1 MPMSGLAAAFFLPP
15 MSPSRRTLISRALRT
30 TAALGASLALC
41 SAFAQSA
48 KPIRIMVGFP
58 AGGGSDA
65 IARLLAAKL
74 RTPLGTEV
82 LVENRPGA
90 GGQIAAQAL
99 KAAPADGSVLFLSH
113 DHTISILPLVVKN
126 PGYAPETDFV
136 PVAGSPPSSTP
147 LPFRAARRP
156 TALRLRRLGQSA
168 GRRQGRGRHSG
179 PRVHTG
185 VSGEGHCRQ
194 VQARFGVRPLPRQR
208 AHDGRHAGQP
218 DSVPASARC
227 RTSLKTTAPAR
238 CAWWPCW
245 APSARR
251 RMPDVPTF
259 DELGLKGFEDLPY
272 YGIYAPKGTPAA
284 ELKRLADGVAKVLAL
299 PEVRTQLT
307 DLGLTV
313 EYMTGEQ
320 LAKREHA
327 YTKAWTQ
334 IIQTSGFKPQ

>member
-1 MPMSGLAAAFFLPP
+1 
-15 MSPSRRTLISRALRT
+15 MSPSRRSLISRVLRT

-48 KPIRIMVGFP
+48 KPIRLMVGFP

-136 PVAGSPPSSTP
+136 PVAGIATFVNAFAVSGGTPANSFAAYVDWVKAKNGGKDAVGIPAPASTP
-147 LPFRAARRP
+147 EFLVKVIADKYKLDLVSAPYRGSAP
-156 TALRLRRLGQSA
+156 MVTDMLGNQI
-168 GRRQGRGRHSG
+168 
-179 PRVHTG
+179 
-185 VSGEGHCRQ
+185 
-194 VQARFGVRPLPRQR
+194 
-208 AHDGRHAGQP
+208 HAGVG
-218 DSVPASARC
+218 SVQDFIENHRAGKIRVVAVLGTQRQAALPN
-227 RTSLKTTAPAR
+227 
-238 CAWWPCW
+238 
-245 APSARR
+245 
-251 RMPDVPTF
+251 VPTF

-284 ELKRLADGVAKVLAL
+284 EVKRLSDSVAKVLAL
-299 PEVRTQLT
+299 PEVRTQLVA
-307 DLGLTV
+307 LGLTV
-313 EYMTGEQ
+313 DYMTGAQ
-320 LAKREHA
+320 LAVREHA
-327 YTKAWTQ
+327 YTKAWTR
-334 IIQTSGFKPQ
+334 IIETSGFQPQ